1 MVYILK
7 KKSEQKG
14 SLFLLEK
21 YHIML
26 TNRHLEC
33 IMLISSCDEN
43 ESYRRQFYRE
53 KMPPAESIL
62 N

>member
-1 MVYILK
+1 MVYILD
-7 KKSEQKG
+7 KSEQEK
-14 SLFLLEK
+14 LTFLLEK
-21 YHIML
+21 HHVML

-33 IMLISSCDEN
+33 IMLISSCDDN